1 MASIFSAF
9 ANAFQSV
16 GIGIPFKK
24 QAADIVF
31 SVENKSDY
39 IVLPIVPADLP
50 ELAQPQNNETFES
63 ISGSIR
69 VIGLMGLRKITIESL
84 LPAEG
89 KNYPFARPT
98 GSSAQKVVEFFEKW
112 RRKYIPLQCSITYGN
127 GDVYIDMSCLVDEFT
142 YYSDKVGDI
151 HYSLKAS
158 EYKLGSELNSLLK
171 MAAGVRNE

>member
-1 MASIFSAF
+1 MLVLLVA
-9 ANAFQSV
+9 V
-16 GIGIPFKK
+16 RKK
-24 QAADIVF
+24 
-31 SVENKSDY
+31 
-39 IVLPIVPADLP
+39 
-50 ELAQPQNNETFES
+50 
-63 ISGSIR
+63 
-69 VIGLMGLRKITIESL
+69 L
-84 LPAEG
+84 L
-89 KNYPFARPT
+89 N
-98 GSSAQKVVEFFEKW
+98 FFEKW